1 MIFLRKENDAQMSD
15 FAFVKKAPSP
25 CKKSFFKKK
34 KSSRQWTSLL
44 KNSASIEKRKNLAS
58 GC

>member
-34 KSSRQWTSLL
+34 ILSTVNITVEKFCQHRKKKKS
-44 KNSASIEKRKNLAS
+44 
-58 GC
+58 CP

>member
-34 KSSRQWTSLL
+34 NPLDSEHHCWKILP
-44 KNSASIEKRKNLAS
+44 A
-58 GC
+58 

>member
-25 CKKSFFKKK
+25 CKKSFFFKKNPLD
-34 KSSRQWTSLL
+34 S
-44 KNSASIEKRKNLAS
+44 EHH
-58 GC
+58 C